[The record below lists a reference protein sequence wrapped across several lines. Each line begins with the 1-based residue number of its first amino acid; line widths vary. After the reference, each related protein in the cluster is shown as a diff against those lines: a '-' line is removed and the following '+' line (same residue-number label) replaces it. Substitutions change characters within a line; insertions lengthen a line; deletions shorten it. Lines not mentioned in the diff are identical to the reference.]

1 MLIPSMIWKLLL
13 LGLVVFFGSLYS
25 HAFVVVKSPSSF
37 RGRGGPIASNGVVA
51 NDGDVSF
58 TEKLLNRL
66 RQNDTSPIVVEGYVT
81 SKRTIGKNL
90 AFLDFQV
97 DHGYNN
103 DNGNEDSKYIDDNHN
118 LCQVLLRKDI
128 YQGRYYEGYRRCL
141 LKGCKFKIEGTASA
155 TKIPG
160 NAVLMLNSLELTA
173 LPRQSQHI
181 QIILQQAKDGAI
193 PFEDVMKA
201 CCYPKNLS
209 GNSTPSLEIEK
220 RILSLKPYPIDPTD
234 INDDEDVDE
243 ETTTAIE
250 RSKREGQLLNKLA
263 KDIISTLPDDPQYP
277 IAADQ
282 KHLSKN
288 GNFILPPVPKE
299 LQMVPERLQKEVS
312 NEMMTTT
319 IIHGKERTVI
329 ETLRKANNNGDNPID
344 TASEKVCIVGW
355 VQNRRRFQGNVTMIY
370 LQDDLNQDDSD
381 RLPCIVHPD
390 FLFQQQQQRPKDI
403 DQYYYN
409 TTSSSSENY
418 SGIYQTLIAPDS
430 KVRVEGRLVLP
441 DENDANLVNGKE
453 SQSSLPLI
461 LWVEHIQL
469 VRSSFRSV
477 TIRHLLDLLYEKRMD
492 AKEVSKALL
501 IPYEEAKQLSFQS
514 DATERQ
520 WKANQFAVQLQKEA
534 LNNDKMRTNKVQ
546 PVLLQVMEKYKFL
559 SKIHP
564 VISTDIR
571 EEEFKKNND
580 NGIDNKDSEM
590 LMSKRRRVS
599 VGMPGSKWQIKK
611 KPQLEWMG
619 RQIKSVLES
628 HPDFKKRVLT
638 IIDIGGGKGA
648 LANYLGRDT
657 YLSKY
662 VKVHVVDICKGAVM
676 NGEKK
681 AKRFDLPV
689 NFQFADASN
698 SDLLDAVEGDVV
710 VALHACGHLSD
721 IALAHAIHRRAGF
734 VIVPCCFNSNP
745 HLTIPV
751 SGSSSSNIKQPSTTV
766 PDWLGIPS
774 SDWSALKLL
783 AEVQDDIPLASEAI
797 GIICAVRAEAAKKKI
812 LLMNDISKENI
823 KVKIDVDV
831 DNAVG
836 NNNNNNDENI
846 DESTDDN
853 PSERKIE
860 IRSFPIQYSTR
871 NTVLVG
877 MCS

>member
-1 MLIPSMIWKLLL
+1 MFIPSRIWKLLV
-13 LGLVVFFGSLYS
+13 LGLVGLFGSLYS
-25 HAFVVVKSPSSF
+25 HAFVVVKSSSSF
-37 RGRGGPIASNGVVA
+37 RGRCGPIGMGE
-51 NDGDVSF
+51 GDVSF

-66 RQNDTSPIVVEGYVT
+66 RQNDTSPIAVEGYVT

-97 DHGYNN
+97 DHGNIH
-103 DNGNEDSKYIDDNHN
+103 DNGNESKYIDDDHN

-141 LKGCKFKIEGTASA
+141 LKGCKFKIEGYASA

-160 NAVLMLNSLELTA
+160 NVVLMLNSLELTA

-201 CCYPKNLS
+201 CCYPNNIS
-209 GNSTPSLEIEK
+209 GNSSPSLEIEK

-234 INDDEDVDE
+234 INDDVDE
-243 ETTTAIE
+243 ETTTVIE
-250 RSKREGQLLNKLA
+250 RSKRESQLLNKLA
-263 KDIISTLPDDPQYP
+263 KDIFSTLPDDPQYP

-282 KHLSKN
+282 KHISKN
-288 GNFILPPVPKE
+288 GNFFLPPVPKE
-299 LQMVPERLQKEVS
+299 LQMVPERLQKEVA

-319 IIHGKERTVI
+319 KVHSKERTIV
-329 ETLRKANNNGDNPID
+329 ETLRKSNNSGDNPID

-390 FLFQQQQQRPKDI
+390 FLFQQQQQRPKDA
-403 DQYYYN
+403 
-409 TTSSSSENY
+409 
-418 SGIYQTLIAPDS
+418 SGMYQTLIAPDS
-430 KVRVEGRLVLP
+430 KVRIEGRLVLP
-441 DENDANLVNGKE
+441 DVNDTNLVNGKE
-453 SQSSLPLI
+453 SQSSLPPI
-461 LWVEHIQL
+461 LWVEHIEL

-492 AKEVSKALL
+492 VEEVSKALL
-501 IPYEEAKQLSFQS
+501 IPYEEAKQLSLQS

-520 WKANQFAVQLQKEA
+520 WKANQYAVQLQKEA
-534 LNNDKMRTNKVQ
+534 SSNDKIRTNKVQ

-571 EEEFKKNND
+571 EEESKKNND
-580 NGIDNKDSEM
+580 NDNANKDNDL
-590 LMSKRRRVS
+590 LMSKRRRVAIS
-599 VGMPGSKWQIKK
+599 MPGSKWEIKK

-628 HPDFKKRVLT
+628 HPDFRKRVLT

-648 LANYLGRDT
+648 LANYLGRDA

-662 VKVHVVDICKGAVM
+662 VKVHVVDICEGAVM

-698 SDLLDAVEGDVV
+698 SDLLDAVDGDVV

-751 SGSSSSNIKQPSTTV
+751 SGSSSSNSKQPSTTV

-823 KVKIDVDV
+823 KAEIDADIDV
-831 DNAVG
+831 DNAAG
-836 NNNNNNDENI
+836 NNNNNNND
-846 DESTDDN
+846 DDN
-853 PSERKIE
+853 DNIGETADDDPSERNIE